1 MKRLNLIIT
10 LFVVL
15 LGGFIGFDPNSPSQ
29 TIGAEETRIRWV
41 DVPKMPVDVLGL
53 NKSVSVNLKD
63 ETVSLNGNVDN
74 TTVTIIRDVETRPEY
89 KERVIKEVI
98 YEPDIVFSTKL
109 MSKLMPLKLPKINAD
124 RNQSSKTVYKGYKLQ
139 VRYLN
144 LTKLCNVD
152 NTGY

>member
-1 MKRLNLIIT
+1 MKRFNMLVT
-10 LFVVL
+10 LVMVC

-29 TIGAEETRIRWV
+29 TANAEETRIRWV

-139 VRYLN
+139 IRYLN

>member
-1 MKRLNLIIT
+1 MKRFNMLIT
-10 LFVVL
+10 LIMVC

-29 TIGAEETRIRWV
+29 TANAEETRIRWV

-139 VRYLN
+139 IRYLN